1 MKRTTI
7 LMALV
12 MLGVVIALAI
22 LWPYIYQFLY
32 EKRYSTEPMAMIVAL
47 WAAITLCSA
56 SYTPM
61 SAALQALKNFRALA
75 MGSIYASVIAA
86 IAVTALLYFHSPEA
100 TLVGILM
107 AELFLAVFML
117 RVVVQSMRG
126 TS

>member
-1 MKRTTI
+1 
-7 LMALV
+7 
-12 MLGVVIALAI
+12 
-22 LWPYIYQFLY
+22 
-32 EKRYSTEPMAMIVAL
+32 MAMIVAL
-47 WAAITLCSA
+47 WALITLCSA

-75 MGSIYASVIAA
+75 MGSIYASVLAA

-117 RVVVQSMRG
+117 RVVMKSMRG
-126 TS
+126 VGQ